1 MAGENTFKNIRG
13 VAPQIDFAIN
23 TAAPAQAAKLF
34 ASTEGLATELTSGA
48 FTELHTADPSF
59 GNGADLDLVN
69 AMSAP
74 GTALPGDSGYL
85 SAPFASLASPCD
97 GLLVGTL
104 PGLEVGAGV
113 PIFAAADMMDVA
125 LGPFTRLSCS
135 GAAGNWFGL
144 RDTFALPSNYV
155 RGPTPRRAIAYARL
169 AVPDIADLSFF
180 IGGLEG
186 ASAVLASGADP
197 TAAGMTGAAAFVKLA
212 ADANWNAFVRLP
224 GSGAPTKV
232 DLGAFVVAGT
242 TYIFLL
248 ECLLG
253 TGGGSG
259 SVKFSVYNSL
269 GTVVLGSTTIG
280 GFPAPSV
287 SSYLFDVGAFTAT
300 AAARSIDV
308 SNAMVVQ
315 LDSFDA

>member
-1 MAGENTFKNIRG
+1 MAGENTYKNIRG
-13 VAPQIDFAIN
+13 VVADDFSIN
-23 TAAPAQAAKLF
+23 AAAPAQAAKLF
-34 ASTEGLATELTSGA
+34 GSVEGTSTELVSGA
-48 FTELHTADPSF
+48 FTLFRTADPRF
-59 GNGADLDLVN
+59 ENGADDDLVTKG
-69 AMSAP
+69 SAP
-74 GTALPGDSGYL
+74 AVATQGDSGYL
-85 SAPFASLASPCD
+85 SAPFASLAVPCD
-97 GLLVGTL
+97 GLLRGTL

-113 PIFAAADMMDVA
+113 PIFASTDMMDVA
-125 LGPFTRLSCS
+125 LGPFTRLGCS

-155 RGPTPRRAIAYARL
+155 RGPVPRIATTLVRL
-169 AVPDIADLSFF
+169 AVPDITDLSFF

-186 ASAVLASGADP
+186 ASAALATGADP
-197 TAAGMTGAAAFVKLA
+197 SLAGLTGAAAFVKLA
-212 ADANWNAFVRLP
+212 ADINWNAFVRLP
-224 GSGAPTKV
+224 GSAVPTKV

-259 SVKFSVYNSL
+259 NVRFSVYNSL

-300 AAARSIDV
+300 AAARSVDV
-308 SNAMVVQ
+308 FNAMVVQ